1 MTDHK
6 EMAAIAADRLAGR
19 QPEDDDVPME
29 NMIVDDPAPTPS
41 SAPSL
46 LVHCTMTIGEARAQY
61 MDSVRQMRQEQFW
74 EAQADAAYNH
84 HLLQEHLQAEEQ
96 IAAER
101 AEQEALLDSY
111 RSTHKGCLE
120 RWRYRMQVAEVAAAY
135 KEASKEG
142 DEVGEALFG
151 ETEDEAEDNAGSDES
166 PLRCVDEALLHRG
179 PVVPTTRK
187 RTPPAP
193 PMPCPANNEA
203 EDIAGS
209 AEAPPCRQ
217 RGGGFPPL
225 R

>member
-1 MTDHK
+1 
-6 EMAAIAADRLAGR
+6 MAAIAADQLAGR
-19 QPEDDDVPME
+19 QPEDDDV
-29 NMIVDDPAPTPS
+29 VDDPAPTPS
-41 SAPSL
+41 SAPSSP
-46 LVHCTMTIGEARAQY
+46 VHCTMTIGEARAQY
-61 MDSVRQMRQEQFW
+61 MDSVRQMRQEQFR

-96 IAAER
+96 IATER

-111 RSTHKGCLE
+111 LSAREGRLE
-120 RWRYRMQVAEVAAAY
+120 RGRYRMRVAGRPPTKRAIKRARHCLARPRTRQRTMP
-135 KEASKEG
+135 APTSPRS
-142 DEVGEALFG
+142 
-151 ETEDEAEDNAGSDES
+151 AG
-166 PLRCVDEALLHRG
+166 VDEALLSRG
-179 PVVPTTRK
+179 PAAPTTRQ

-193 PMPCPANNEA
+193 PRPRPANNEA